1 MHERNLQVLVTEMYK
16 ISNDLSTPITKD
28 IFPINRTFYNLIQ
41 NSQCSRS
48 RINIVSNVIES
59 ISNLG
64 PEIWHLEPSSLKELN
79 EFGIFIKAVKQWKPG
94 DCSWRLC
101 VVLVQN
107 VSFLEKNNFKEGVI

>member
-28 IFPINRTFYNLIQ
+28 IFPINRTF
-41 NSQCSRS
+41 
-48 RINIVSNVIES
+48 
-59 ISNLG
+59 
-64 PEIWHLEPSSLKELN
+64 WHLEPSSLKELN
-79 EFGIFIKAVKQWKPG
+79 EFGLLIKAVTPWKPG